1 MKHLI
6 AEKLETAGQGGV
18 LPLVNV
24 KPLDIFNN
32 TSEHFP
38 TLLAVLESRSP
49 KPRASNDRRLI
60 ETKSKTQS
68 RPRPIQVLY

>member
-38 TLLAVLESRSP
+38 ALLAVLESRSP
-49 KPRASNDRRLI
+49 KPRP
-60 ETKSKTQS
+60 
-68 RPRPIQVLY
+68 RPRVRPSQDQDQSKFYTR